1 MMEDSKSRNSEE
13 LGKRFEI
20 KEDFFSEN
28 DFQANSQLETTRKNA
43 EKRSGLAEL
52 AEKSANERIEEIKR
66 EQWALVEQIRSEKR
80 ETDAQLQKET
90 ENCSRLR
97 NELEMAKERFKI
109 VITRFFFFDAEIKDE
124 YFELLKG

>member
-1 MMEDSKSRNSEE
+1 MEDSRSRNLEE

-97 NELEMAKERFKI
+97 SELEMAKERFKI
-109 VITRFFFFDAEIKDE
+109 VITCLFFLTPKSRMSILNF
-124 YFELLKG
+124 

>member
-1 MMEDSKSRNSEE
+1 MEDSRSRNLEE

-20 KEDFFSEN
+20 KENYFSEN
-28 DFQANSQLETTRKNA
+28 DFQANSELEATRKKA

-97 NELEMAKERFKI
+97 SELEMAKERFKI
-109 VITRFFFFDAEIKDE
+109 IITGLFFDAEIKDE

>member
-1 MMEDSKSRNSEE
+1 MKSRKIFFN
-13 LGKRFEI
+13 
-20 KEDFFSEN
+20 ED

-80 ETDAQLQKET
+80 ETDARLQKET

-97 NELEMAKERFKI
+97 SELEMAKEGFKTI
-109 VITRFFFFDAEIKDE
+109 F
-124 YFELLKG
+124 